1 MQNKIFD
8 FTSFINEADLRGNI
22 GIPGEEGA
30 GGESWL
36 DKISQSSDRESRDFA
51 MQNRGDIQNFMGL
64 VRKSQ
69 QLQRGHE
76 AELSELATIA
86 IQELYGSLLDTVDLD
101 LKIEGNREVKQEM
114 EQTPTEQPEQ
124 PELEEILDTDL
135 INQINKR
142 KILRTI
148 QQGKGLSVKAILNL
162 SIFKD
167 GLAEILGGEADE
179 YLSVLNKISAV
190 AQFFDSTIPVEAQK
204 GMWQSREGFSGSC
217 SLEFEKENEGAE
229 DIAQKVLDDLANGD
243 DILNN
248 EDAEEL
254 VSGVGVKVRARG
266 VDLSVLIHESIKGI
280 YMLVTQASLESLYGG
295 DAEKVLMNTDTLF
308 DELQEIKYG
317 RQMQDAF
324 FKVIAEHPRVKEVIE
339 SMINTE
345 STDVEIASF
354 QEKINFLFFGKIAML
369 GQEDAKEMLDLVNA
383 ILSESEESIKLCNPI
398 IEDVL
403 NDLDSEEEYQRSQRG
418 EQRQEAPRYAEEE
431 ESEVISPR
439 REVELSQNEIN
450 DLIMDAYEKGGPEA
464 ANAARRKYLGEGKLL
479 PFSIWRK
486 LNS

>member
-22 GIPGEEGA
+22 GIPGEEGS

-69 QLQRGHE
+69 DLQRGHE

-114 EQTPTEQPEQ
+114 EQTPTEQPE
-124 PELEEILDTDL
+124 LEEILDTDL

-167 GLAEILGGEADE
+167 GLAEILGGDADE

-190 AQFFDSTIPVEAQK
+190 AQFFDSTMPLEAQK

-217 SLEFEKENEGAE
+217 SIEFEKENEGDE
-229 DIAQKVLDDLANGD
+229 DTAQKVLDDLANGD

-295 DAEKVLMNTDTLF
+295 DAETVLMNTDTLF

-324 FKVIAEHPRVKEVIE
+324 FRVIADHPIVKEVIE

-418 EQRQEAPRYAEEE
+418 EQRQESPEYTEDEEP
-431 ESEVISPR
+431 EVYSPNKAN
-439 REVELSQNEIN
+439 LSQADIN
-450 DLIMDAYEKGGPEA
+450 DLIMQAFDKGGREA
-464 ANAARRKYLGEGKLL
+464 AEAVRKEYLGEGKLL

>member
-8 FTSFINEADLRGNI
+8 FASFINEADLRGNI
-22 GIPGEEGA
+22 GIPGEEGS

-36 DKISQSSDRESRDFA
+36 DKISQSSDRESREFA
-51 MQNRGDIQNFMGL
+51 TQNRGDIQNFMGL

-69 QLQRGHE
+69 DLQRGHE
-76 AELSELATIA
+76 DELSELATTA
-86 IQELYGSLLDTVDLD
+86 IQELYGSLLDTVELD
-101 LKIEGNREVKQEM
+101 LKIEAARSIKQEM
-114 EQTPTEQPEQ
+114 EETPTEP

-167 GLAEILGGEADE
+167 GLADILGEKAEE
-179 YLSVLNKISAV
+179 YLSTLNKISTV
-190 AQFFDSTIPVEAQK
+190 AQFFDWTIPEEAQK

-217 SLEFEKENEGAE
+217 SLEFEEEKEGDE
-229 DIAQKVLDDLANGD
+229 DIAQKVLSNLENGE

-248 EDAEEL
+248 EDAEDL
-254 VSGVGVKVRARG
+254 VSSIGVKVRARG

-280 YMLVTQASLESLYGG
+280 YKLITQASLESLYGG
-295 DAEKVLMNTDTLF
+295 EAEKVLMNTDTLF

-317 RQMQDAF
+317 RQMQNAF
-324 FKVIAEHPRVKEVIE
+324 FKVIADHPRVKEVIE
-339 SMINTE
+339 SMISTD

-369 GQEDAKEMLDLVNA
+369 GQEDAKEMLTVVNA

-398 IEDVL
+398 IEEVL
-403 NDLDSEEEYQRSQRG
+403 SDLDQEEEYQRSQRG
-418 EQRQEAPRYAEEE
+418 DSRQEAPEYTEDEEP
-431 ESEVISPR
+431 EVMSSGR
-439 REVELSQNEIN
+439 DLQLSQDEIN
-450 DLIMDAYEKGGPEA
+450 DLIMDAYEKGGVEA
-464 ANAARRKYLGEGKLL
+464 ANAARKKYLGEGKLL

>member
-1 MQNKIFD
+1 MQNRIFD
-8 FTSFINEADLRGNI
+8 FASFINEADLRGNI
-22 GIPGEEGA
+22 GIPGEEGS

-36 DKISQSSDRESRDFA
+36 DKISQSSDRESREFA
-51 MQNRGDIQNFMGL
+51 TQNRGDIQNFMGL

-69 QLQRGHE
+69 DLQRGYE
-76 AELSELATIA
+76 DELSELATTA
-86 IQELYGSLLDTVDLD
+86 IQELYGSLLDTVELD
-101 LKIEGNREVKQEM
+101 LKIEAARSIKQEM
-114 EQTPTEQPEQ
+114 EKTPTEQ

-167 GLAEILGGEADE
+167 GLADILGEQAEE
-179 YLSVLNKISAV
+179 YLSTLNKISTV
-190 AQFFDSTIPVEAQK
+190 AQFFDWTIPEEAQK

-217 SLEFEKENEGAE
+217 SLEFEEEKEGAE
-229 DIAQKVLDDLANGD
+229 DIAQKVLSNLENGE

-248 EDAEEL
+248 EDAEDL
-254 VSGVGVKVRARG
+254 ISGIGVKVRARG

-280 YMLVTQASLESLYGG
+280 YKLITQASLESLYGG
-295 DAEKVLMNTDTLF
+295 EAEKVLANTDTLF

-317 RQMQDAF
+317 RQMQNAF
-324 FKVIAEHPRVKEVIE
+324 FKVIADHPRVKEVIE
-339 SMINTE
+339 SMISTD

-369 GQEDAKEMLDLVNA
+369 GQEDAKEMLTVVNA

-398 IEDVL
+398 IEEVL
-403 NDLDSEEEYQRSQRG
+403 SDLDQEEEYQRSQRG
-418 EQRQEAPRYAEEE
+418 DTRQEAPEYTEDEEP
-431 ESEVISPR
+431 EVMSSGR
-439 REVELSQNEIN
+439 DVELSQDEIN
-450 DLIMDAYEKGGPEA
+450 DLIMDAYEKGGVEA
-464 ANAARRKYLGEGKLL
+464 ANAARKKYLGEGKLL